1 MTFSNLDPATIDCV
15 TACVNGCVLGD
26 RCPHREA
33 AKAAIA
39 YVNET
44 DWDTLMEKAESRF
57 AQPDPLS
64 VLDSFKVG
72 GSES

>member
-1 MTFSNLDPATIDCV
+1 MTDLNLDPATIDCA
-15 TACVNGCVLGD
+15 TACINGCVLGD
-26 RCPHREA
+26 RCPHRDA

-57 AQPDPLS
+57 AQDPLA
-64 VLDSFKVG
+64 VLENYAAG
-72 GSES
+72 EGEG